1 MYQRFYPFLSG
12 VLALLALAG
21 INNNNN
27 TITPK
32 INYAVDCVVSAPC
45 HESFHSSRDSRDRR
59 GVVGVAACARK
70 SAVVVECVGWSGSGG
85 VWFHPHIAALG

>member
-1 MYQRFYPFLSG
+1 MHQRFYPFSISIRG
-12 VLALLALAG
+12 YLLALTG
-21 INNNNN
+21 INN

-32 INYAVDCVVSAPC
+32 IKYAVDCVVSAPC
-45 HESFHSSRDSRDRR
+45 YESFHSSRDSRDRR

-70 SAVVVECVGWSGSGG
+70 SAVVVECVRWSGSGG